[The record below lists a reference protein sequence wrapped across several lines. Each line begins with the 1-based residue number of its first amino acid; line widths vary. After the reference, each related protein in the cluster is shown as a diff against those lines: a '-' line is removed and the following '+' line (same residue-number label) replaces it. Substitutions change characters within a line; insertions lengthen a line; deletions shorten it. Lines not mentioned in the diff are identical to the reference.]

1 MYSQIYVLLSKRKKA
16 FVLDYYCINLM
27 VAAFSAVC
35 SPVELHVMVCNMG
48 LFKAY
53 LFGWLYCLAEVF
65 QFKIVKLYLTSWL
78 WDWHYI
84 FFGLVLSFLTILYAK
99 QCLCWK
105 LLEYFQCAEKYPEN
119 GKVFFIVL
127 SNKNPTFCY

>member
-78 WDWHYI
+78 WD
-84 FFGLVLSFLTILYAK
+84 
-99 QCLCWK
+99 
-105 LLEYFQCAEKYPEN
+105 
-119 GKVFFIVL
+119 
-127 SNKNPTFCY
+127 